1 MVYLYSKTMSVK
13 AIPSAAINIYNL
25 FKDILKTNSRSMDGI
40 KTLYSEDQMN
50 WASKI
55 WLANYDNLR
64 KNSETFYMTLVML
77 NRKTLCGKF
86 SLVYNDSVYKAIK
99 DKKEK
104 ELIKLFIAPYFSEL
118 SDNKELSKEEVKG
131 LEIVLRKEMLATNFF
146 VKKLENVCKIPEN
159 FLESEEYKECFY
171 QIHPLLNINISRNDI
186 KYIDT
191 SVSDYIMI
199 TEYNEAT
206 DSLQIL
212 YFDLL
217 NLLSLVYFDEN
228 NTYTNKP
235 FNVKTLEMLKQK
247 YNFEMKLLKR
257 AYGKIKK

>member
-1 MVYLYSKTMSVK
+1 MSVR

-25 FKDILKTNSRSMDGI
+25 FREILKTNCRSMDGI
-40 KTLYSEDQMN
+40 KNLYNEDHIK
-50 WASKI
+50 WATKVWVS
-55 WLANYDNLR
+55 NYDNLR
-64 KNSETFYMTLVML
+64 KNTENFYMTLVLL

-104 ELIKLFIAPYFSEL
+104 ELIKLYSFPYFSEL
-118 SDNKELSKEEVKG
+118 SDNKELSKDEVKG
-131 LEIVLRKEMLATNFF
+131 LEIVLKKEMLATNFF
-146 VKKLENVCKIPEN
+146 IKKLENVSKIPEN

-171 QIHPLLNINISRNDI
+171 QIHPLVNINISRDDI
-186 KYIDT
+186 KYINT
-191 SVSDYIMI
+191 SVSDYVII
-199 TEYNEAT
+199 TEHNEAT

-212 YFDLL
+212 YFDLV
-217 NLLSLVYFDEN
+217 NLLSLIYFDEN

-235 FNVKTLEMLKQK
+235 FSVKTLEMLKQK
-247 YNFEMKLLKR
+247 YDFEMKLLKR

>member
-1 MVYLYSKTMSVK
+1 MSVK
-13 AIPSAAINIYNL
+13 AIPNAAINIYTL
-25 FKDILKTNSRSMDGI
+25 FKEILKTNCRSMDGI
-40 KTLYSEDQMN
+40 KVLYKEEN
-50 WASKI
+50 IKWASKV

-64 KNSETFYMTLVML
+64 KNCENFYMTLVML

-104 ELIKLFIAPYFSEL
+104 ELLKLYSAPYFSEL
-118 SDNKELSKEEVKG
+118 SDNKELNKEEIKY
-131 LEIVLRKEMLATNFF
+131 LEIVLKKEMLATNFF
-146 VKKLENVCKIPEN
+146 IKKLENVSKIPEN
-159 FLESEEYKECFY
+159 FLESDEYKECFY
-171 QIHPLLNINISRNDI
+171 QIHPLLNINISRNDV

-199 TEYNEAT
+199 SEHNEAT

-217 NLLSLVYFDEN
+217 NLLSLIYFDEN

-247 YNFEMKLLKR
+247 YTFEMKLLKR
-257 AYGKIKK
+257 SYGKIKK